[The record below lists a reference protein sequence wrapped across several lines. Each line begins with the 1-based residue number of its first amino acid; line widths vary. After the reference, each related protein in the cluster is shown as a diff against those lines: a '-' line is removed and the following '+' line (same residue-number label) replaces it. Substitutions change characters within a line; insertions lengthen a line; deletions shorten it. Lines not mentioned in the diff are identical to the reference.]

1 MLTLRRSDGGGV
13 KILLVDDHAIVRSG
27 LRRLLVAELPGIRI
41 MEASTGRQA
50 LALARAEQPELIV
63 LDLNLPGLGGLE
75 LLRRMVN
82 EHPQARVMVLSMHAE
97 ALYATR
103 ALRAGAVGYV
113 SKNASP
119 EELLQAVRRVAEGG
133 RYIEAEIAQG
143 LALQAM
149 TETASLMDRLTER
162 DLEIMRLLGDGQGLS
177 SIADALGVSYKTV
190 ANTCSQI
197 KAKLGVARTVDLVR
211 LSIEGGLA

>member
-1 MLTLRRSDGGGV
+1 V

-27 LRRLLVAELPGIRI
+27 LRRLFAALPGIQI
-41 MEASTGRQA
+41 SEAATGREA
-50 LALARAEQPELIV
+50 LAMVRADRPALIV

-75 LLRRMVN
+75 LLRRLLA
-82 EHPQARVMVLSMHAE
+82 EHPEARVVVLSMHAE

-103 ALRAGAVGYV
+103 ALRAGAAGYL

-119 EELLQAVRRVAEGG
+119 EELLEAVRGVAEGG
-133 RYIEAEIAQG
+133 RYVEAEIAQG
-143 LALQAM
+143 LALKGSADGR
-149 TETASLMDRLTER
+149 LMERLSER

-177 SIADALGVSYKTV
+177 NIADALGVSYKTV

-197 KAKLGVARTVDLVR
+197 KAKLGVARTADLVR
-211 LSIEGGLA
+211 LSIDRGMA

>member
-1 MLTLRRSDGGGV
+1 M

-27 LRRLLVAELPGIRI
+27 LRRLLSALSGVRI
-41 MEASTGRQA
+41 NEAANGREA
-50 LALARAEQPELIV
+50 LTAVRAEPPDLIV

-75 LLRRMVN
+75 LLRRLLH
-82 EHPQARVMVLSMHAE
+82 EHAQARVVVLSMHAE

-103 ALRAGAVGYV
+103 ALRAGAAGYL

-119 EELLQAVRRVAEGG
+119 EQLLEAVRRVAEGG
-133 RYIEAEIAQG
+133 RYIEPEIAQA
-143 LALQAM
+143 LALQAA
-149 TETASLMDRLTER
+149 ETGNLMERLTER

-177 SIADALGVSYKTV
+177 NIAEALGVSYKTI

-197 KAKLGVARTVDLVR
+197 KAKLGVARTADLVR
-211 LSIEGGLA
+211 LSIDRGVA

>member
-1 MLTLRRSDGGGV
+1 V

-103 ALRAGAVGYV
+103 ALRAGAVGYL